1 MTVSLAK
8 QPLTEDQIEQHV
20 ERAMNRLDRQFLSGT
35 ITQQEY
41 DHEVMIVDKWA
52 HQQLQVIN

>member
-20 ERAMNRLDRQFLSGT
+20 ERAMSRLDRQFLAGT
-35 ITQQEY
+35 INQKEY
-41 DHEVMIVDKWA
+41 DREVLILDRWA
-52 HQQLQVIN
+52 YQQTQTI

>member
-20 ERAMNRLDRQFLSGT
+20 ERAMNRLDRQFLAGT

-41 DHEVMIVDKWA
+41 DHEVHILDKWA
-52 HQQLQVIN
+52 YQQEKHTI